1 MGEEVSV
8 ADLAQDEEQEEVEY
22 MEFDPYAFIKS
33 LPPLEQCAPTWRR
46 ALLPKQT
53 RNCKRK
59 TLVRTPRMHAVI
71 SIISPSGAVRSS
83 LQTMG

>member
-1 MGEEVSV
+1 M
-8 ADLAQDEEQEEVEY
+8 ADLAQEEARQEEGDVDVDVDDY

-59 TLVRTPRMHAVI
+59 TLVGSPLPRSLAI
-71 SIISPSGAVRSS
+71 STS
-83 LQTMG
+83 LWWTES